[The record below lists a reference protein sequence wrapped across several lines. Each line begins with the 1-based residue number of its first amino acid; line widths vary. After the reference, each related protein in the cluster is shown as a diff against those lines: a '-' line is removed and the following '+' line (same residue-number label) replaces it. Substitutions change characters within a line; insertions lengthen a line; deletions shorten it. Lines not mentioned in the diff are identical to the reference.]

1 MKPPYKP
8 SKNWEVFEHEVRML
22 VEAFGYKAE
31 TTQPSHDYGV
41 DVIAENQRR
50 RVVIQCKLYGR
61 GRIGGETIM
70 KLVGS
75 RVFFQATDALCI
87 TTSRF
92 TRQAREI
99 ADKQNVRLVDQQMLL
114 ALCME
119 RNLTIPSLT
128 VLQTEQEDVLP
139 LQEAQVTLGRADD
152 NSIVLTDAQVS
163 RHHAVLERTELHLI
177 LRDCSSTNGTSVD
190 GQRITDP
197 TRLNYGS
204 VIGVGA
210 FRMTVR
216 FRGPANA
223 LGRLWHRVKIQI
235 IPE

>member
-1 MKPPYKP
+1 MTPQYKA

-61 GRIGGETIM
+61 GRIGGETIL

-92 TRQAREI
+92 TKQAREI
-99 ADKQNVRLVDQQMLL
+99 ADKQNVRLVDQTILL
-114 ALCME
+114 ALCKE

-139 LQEAQVTLGRADD
+139 VQGPRVSIGRADN
-152 NSIVLTDAQVS
+152 NSIVLADAQVS
-163 RHHAVLERTELHLI
+163 RHHAVLERTGLHLF
-177 LRDCSSTNGTSVD
+177 LQDCSSTNGTFVD
-190 GQRITDP
+190 GQRITGP

-204 VIGVGA
+204 VIGVGT
-210 FRMTVR
+210 FRLTVK
-216 FRGPANA
+216 FWGPANA
-223 LGRLWHRVKIQI
+223 L
-235 IPE
+235 